1 MDQALSEAAAKLRNR
16 RTRLQWENTMAR
28 QYTFVTGTKNWSSW
42 SLRPY
47 VALRATGAE
56 FAEDVILLRRPDT
69 AAEIAR
75 RSPSGRIPVL
85 TVHEGAGA
93 FSVWDSLAICETLAE
108 RHPEAQLWPK
118 DGRARAEAR
127 AVSAEMHAGF
137 ANLREQLP
145 MDFARALPTPELR
158 PETKAEIARVLMLWT
173 TALAK
178 SGGPFLYGPLSIAD
192 CMYAPICS
200 RFTTYRIQMP
210 DAAKAYVSRMLAL
223 PALADW
229 GRAAQKEVET
239 GQA

>member
-1 MDQALSEAAAKLRNR
+1 
-16 RTRLQWENTMAR
+16 
-28 QYTFVTGTKNWSSW
+28 
-42 SLRPY
+42 
-47 VALRATGAE
+47 
-56 FAEDVILLRRPDT
+56 
-69 AAEIAR
+69 
-75 RSPSGRIPVL
+75 
-85 TVHEGAGA
+85 
-93 FSVWDSLAICETLAE
+93 
-108 RHPEAQLWPK
+108 
-118 DGRARAEAR
+118 
-127 AVSAEMHAGF
+127 MHAGF

-178 SGGPFLYGPLSIAD
+178 SGGPFLYGTLSIAD

-239 GQA
+239 GLA